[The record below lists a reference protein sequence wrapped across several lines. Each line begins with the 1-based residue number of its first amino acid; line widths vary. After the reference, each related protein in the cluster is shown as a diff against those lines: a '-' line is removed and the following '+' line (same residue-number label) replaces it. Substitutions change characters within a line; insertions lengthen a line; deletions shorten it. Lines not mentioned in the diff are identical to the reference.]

1 MNVLEGKLTGAEDI
15 KIGIVAA
22 RFMIYRVKTV
32 GGAHLTG

>member
-22 RFMIYRVKTV
+22 RLMN
-32 GGAHLTG
+32 LSCQD